1 MGWPFTTKIIRF
13 KQIGKQIIEDLEDYL
28 TGEQKE
34 TSNTEN
40 LALDEVTDSDE
51 SITAEA
57 KAINEMVNDLK

>member
-34 TSNTEN
+34 TSNSEN